1 MRKILLTLLATIA
14 AGTALRAQG
23 GVPEGYA
30 FVDSLVFIPVT
41 AVDTT
46 LAGNSIFTVLPENV
60 SVRQGGLV
68 RNAVE
73 SRVRQ
78 NRGRLVNGY
87 RIRIFFD
94 NSQTARS
101 GSEAA
106 LYRFKVQNPGVAA
119 YRSFANPYFK
129 VTVGDY
135 RTKSEALEALA
146 SIKAQFPAAF
156 IVKERFKYPAMDNV
170 SAYRVDTL
178 RILKPVR

>member
-1 MRKILLTLLATIA
+1 MKKLLLSAFAVLVS
-14 AGTALRAQG
+14 GSVVRAQE
-23 GVPEGYA
+23 VPDGYML
-30 FVDSLVFIPVT
+30 VDSLVFTPVT
-41 AVDTT
+41 AVDTS
-46 LAGNSIFTVLPENV
+46 LAGSSIFSVLPDNV
-60 SVRQGGLV
+60 SVHQGSLV
-68 RNAVE
+68 RDAVE
-73 SRVRQ
+73 SRIRQ
-78 NRGRLVNGY
+78 NRSRVVNGY

-106 LYRFKVQNPGVAA
+106 LYRFKVQNPGVSA

-146 SIKAQFPAAF
+146 AIKVQFPTAF
-156 IVKERFKYPAMDNV
+156 IVKERFKYPAMDKV
-170 SAYRVDTL
+170 AAYRVDTL

>member
-1 MRKILLTLLATIA
+1 MKKFLLAAVAILA
-14 AGTALRAQG
+14 SGPFLRAQE
-23 GVPEGYA
+23 VPEGYA
-30 FVDSLVFIPVT
+30 LVDSLVFTPIT
-41 AVDTT
+41 AVDTS
-46 LAGNSIFTVLPENV
+46 LAGSSIFTVLPDNV
-60 SVRQGGLV
+60 SVNQGGLV

-78 NRGRLVNGY
+78 NRSRMVNGY

-106 LYRFKVQNPGVAA
+106 LYRFKVQNPGVSA

-146 SIKAQFPAAF
+146 AIKVQFPTAF
-156 IVKERFKYPAMDNV
+156 IVKERFKYPAMDKV
-170 SAYRVDTL
+170 AAYKVDTL